1 MTSQIIWIILITHYK
16 RLLDYIKPDFIHIM
30 KDGVIRKTGD
40 SSLAEILEEKGYEW
54 LKEE

>member
-1 MTSQIIWIILITHYK
+1 
-16 RLLDYIKPDFIHIM
+16 M